1 MTFIE
6 EDKTNKKFFASLEI
20 EMKDDVP
27 IGLNCTH
34 VETLKDYK
42 SYHQYCNPQ
51 FISQD
56 KIAFEAWNPLR
67 YSSAEAIFIYKMK
80 NGVIDKLYDA
90 MECLKTDLL
99 FEIKVIDDD
108 MFCIFSDKK
117 MKVYSSK
124 SDQLQLIL
132 EQTFDKS
139 KLSRNN
145 TYFNSEIIA
154 VEHIK

>member
-1 MTFIE
+1 
-6 EDKTNKKFFASLEI
+6 
-20 EMKDDVP
+20 
-27 IGLNCTH
+27 
-34 VETLKDYK
+34 
-42 SYHQYCNPQ
+42 
-51 FISQD
+51 
-56 KIAFEAWNPLR
+56 
-67 YSSAEAIFIYKMK
+67 MK

-132 EQTFDKS
+132 E
-139 KLSRNN
+139 
-145 TYFNSEIIA
+145 
-154 VEHIK
+154 